1 MIMASLALT
10 RSRDGFPVLD
20 VTPIKATPRLNVG
33 EILVDLRKLKRKYQE
48 LERNRQAFRSSVL
61 HQKPGNYDTYKV
73 VQVREVEVKAH
84 FRRSHK
90 RILIVNKP

>member
-1 MIMASLALT
+1 MASLELSRT
-10 RSRDGFPVLD
+10 RGGYSLLEAVPV
-20 VTPIKATPRLNVG
+20 KATPKLNVG
-33 EILVDLRKLKRKYQE
+33 EVLVDLRKLKRKYQE